1 MRIIAGKFKGRRLAT
16 PKGRNTRP
24 TASKVREAVFNICG
38 ARFTNAVVADLFA
51 GTGAFGLEAVSRGAD
66 FAVFIDS
73 ARPAIELIGK
83 NIAACRAQERAC
95 VILWDAA
102 RNLTCLKRLGKQFD
116 IVFADPP
123 YGRGFL
129 SGTLK
134 NLACAESI
142 AIGAV
147 IILEHDLK
155 EALIPPEG
163 LAVVD
168 QRRYGK
174 TLVTFLEKIM
184 TAS

>member
-16 PKGRNTRP
+16 PRGRNTRP

-38 ARFTNAVVADLFA
+38 ARCANAVVADLFA

-66 FAVFIDS
+66 FAIFIDS
-73 ARPAIELIGK
+73 ARPAVDLIGK
-83 NIAACRAQERAC
+83 NIAVCRAQEKTC

-102 RNLTCLKRLGKQFD
+102 RNLTCLKRLGKRFD

-123 YGRGFL
+123 YGSGFL
-129 SGTLK
+129 SGTMK

-142 AIGAV
+142 ATGAL
-147 IILEHDLK
+147 IILEHDSH
-155 EALIPPEG
+155 EAPIPPEG
-163 LAVVD
+163 LVVVD

-174 TLVTFLEKIM
+174 TIVTFLEKTG
-184 TAS
+184 TAP